1 MGEFSI
7 NENINLPDSC
17 AASLA
22 KAVAELEKGLQVTFA
37 KSNGAV
43 SMQASNLDPDDVRDL
58 CRILS
63 EEMERSGI
71 EGYIHFIT
79 ESEDMRWALICTARD
94 YYDLNLEEMTELAAE
109 TIVRNEEE
117 QCLSP
122 SP

>member
-1 MGEFSI
+1 MGEFTI
-7 NENINLPDSC
+7 NEKINLPDSC
-17 AASLA
+17 AESLT
-22 KAVAELEKGLQVTFA
+22 KAVAELEKNIQVTFA

-63 EEMERSGI
+63 EEMERSEI
-71 EGYIHFIT
+71 EGAIYFIT
-79 ESEDMRWALICTARD
+79 ESEEIRWALICTARD
-94 YYDLNLEEMTELAAE
+94 YYDLNLEEMTGLAAE
-109 TIVRNEEE
+109 TIVRNEED